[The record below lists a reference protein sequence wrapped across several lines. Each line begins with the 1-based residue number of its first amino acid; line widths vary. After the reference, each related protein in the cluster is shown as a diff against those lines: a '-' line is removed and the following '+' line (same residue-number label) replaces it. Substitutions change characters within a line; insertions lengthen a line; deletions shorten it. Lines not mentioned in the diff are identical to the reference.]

1 MNKPHINY
9 TYLIIAY
16 PLDSIVSTPML
27 YYSISQHANNSV
39 HFTWSKYEAMK
50 FSEWDIA
57 IAVRNQLLQ
66 LLENYLILVHKVII
80 EK

>member
-16 PLDSIVSTPML
+16 PLDSVVSTPIL

-39 HFTWSKYEAMK
+39 HFTWSEDKAMK
-50 FSEWDIA
+50 FRDFDIA
-57 IAVRNQLLQ
+57 IAVRNQLLK
-66 LLENYLILVHKVII
+66 LLDSYLILVHKVIS
-80 EK
+80 E

>member
-16 PLDSIVSTPML
+16 PLDSVVSTPIL
-27 YYSISQHANNSV
+27 YYSISQHAEKSV
-39 HFTWSKYEAMK
+39 HFTWSEDKAMK
-50 FSEWDIA
+50 FREFDIA

-66 LLENYLILVHKVII
+66 LLDSYLILVHKVIS
-80 EK
+80 E